1 MLVLAMVYSLTVHS
15 PWPAIRDMSNVVD
28 KATWPQFGLY
38 AALVSGLALG
48 IVPLVFWMAV
58 RWGLRMAK
66 KSKRSLRGSVL
77 IYSSATGSVDNPGNG
92 AVFKRTMPALIPSGL
107 GMWAAF
113 FIAIIMTNFTF
124 ILHSLSDPFGWGWNL
139 LGTAGMPWVQLAP
152 DGIPW
157 LQAGAVLA
165 GTALSLRLG
174 YRLWFTEMVDKK
186 AAIRGFAPTGA
197 VLCSLAAGMLVY
209 FTHF

>member
-1 MLVLAMVYSLTVHS
+1 
-15 PWPAIRDMSNVVD
+15 
-28 KATWPQFGLY
+28 
-38 AALVSGLALG
+38 
-48 IVPLVFWMAV
+48 
-58 RWGLRMAK
+58 MAK